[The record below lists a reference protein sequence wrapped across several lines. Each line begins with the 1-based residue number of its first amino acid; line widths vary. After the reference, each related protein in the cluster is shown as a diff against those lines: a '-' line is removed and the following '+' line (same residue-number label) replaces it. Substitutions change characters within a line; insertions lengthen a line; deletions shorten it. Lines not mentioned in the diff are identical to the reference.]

1 MKKSW
6 IASAVLALAA
16 MGAGAQS
23 NESLEVKSLEVI
35 SGAPVSS
42 FTGEA
47 RNVAGRTIK
56 DAVISFNLYD
66 RDGNLVG
73 NAQTHASN
81 LEPDAVW
88 KFQSTPK
95 VQFSTVKAVDVK
107 AY

>member
-1 MKKSW
+1 MKPW
-6 IASAVLALAA
+6 IAAAVLALTTL
-16 MGAGAQS
+16 GAVAQS
-23 NESLEVKSLEVI
+23 NESLEVRSLEVI
-35 SGAPVSS
+35 SGAPNST

-66 RDGNLVG
+66 GSGNLVG
-73 NAQTHASN
+73 NAETHASN